1 MTYVRPTFRHP
12 DLPKN
17 KINFTKK
24 DYEGAIKDLKRV
36 VKTLQDYNDQDG
48 LGLAHK
54 YLGNA
59 FNEQKKYDEALKQLA
74 GADAPA
80 FAALVA
86 DRWRFRSAKIIRM
99 RTPRRERTTRRHIQG

>member
-59 FNEQKKYDEALKQLA
+59 FNEQKKYDEALRYYNM
-74 GADAPA
+74 
-80 FAALVA
+80 ALVYFESA
-86 DRWRFRSAKIIRM
+86 SNRSEIASVCRKRI
-99 RTPRRERTTRRHIQG
+99 